1 LRPEFK
7 IECRNSR
14 GNLHVRLRGA
24 FNGMCAWELLK
35 ILRQHDGTGRVFVN
49 TNGIGPVAG
58 EGVELFR
65 MHMKRR
71 RIPRDWLY
79 FKGAKG
85 FKIAPDGS
93 RVLICKKGSQPM
105 NVQDHFRRTKPTIK
119 MVKNIHK
126 VWQSIET
133 ERKPQ

>member
-1 LRPEFK
+1 MHPEFQ
-7 IECRNSR
+7 IDCRNSR
-14 GNLHVRLRGA
+14 GNLHVKLHGA
-24 FNGMCAWELLK
+24 FNGMCAWALLK

-49 TNGIGPVAG
+49 TNGIGPMAG

-79 FKGAKG
+79 FKGKKG

-93 RVLICKKGSQPM
+93 RVLICKKALQP
-105 NVQDHFRRTKPTIK
+105 VQIQDRFKQTKPSMKLVKHINRRTE
-119 MVKNIHK
+119 IH
-126 VWQSIET
+126 
-133 ERKPQ
+133 

>member
-1 LRPEFK
+1 MHPEFK
-7 IECRNSR
+7 IDCRNSR
-14 GNLHVRLRGA
+14 GNLHVRLCGA

-65 MHMKRR
+65 MYMKRR

-79 FKGAKG
+79 FKGKKG

-93 RVLICKKGSQPM
+93 RVLICKKASQP
-105 NVQDHFRRTKPTIK
+105 VQIQDRYKPTKPTMK
-119 MVKNIHK
+119 LVKNINRR
-126 VWQSIET
+126 T
-133 ERKPQ
+133 EIH

>member
-1 LRPEFK
+1 MHPEFT
-7 IECRNSR
+7 IDCRNSR

-79 FKGAKG
+79 FKGAMG

-93 RVLICKKGSQPM
+93 RVLICKKSSQP
-105 NVQDHFRRTKPTIK
+105 VQIRDRFRKTKPAIK
-119 MVKNIHK
+119 IVKNTNT
-126 VWQSIET
+126 V
-133 ERKPQ
+133 